1 MSQPRACRER
11 VGPLCRGLRR
21 DLAALGV
28 AALVGAAALV
38 GVGAAAVGCGGAQFD
53 GTVYRGEG
61 VAFRIP
67 SPPGHWERVDH
78 SHALAFRDE
87 RTSAMILFNA
97 RCGLD
102 GDDIPLSALTNHLF
116 MQFTDKQLET
126 QEVVPFDEREAMH
139 TRMVASL
146 DGVPLR
152 YDAWVLKKDGCVYD
166 MLYFAEP
173 ARFEAGYG
181 AFSSMV
187 RQFATLDPE
196 A

>member
-1 MSQPRACRER
+1 
-11 VGPLCRGLRR
+11 
-21 DLAALGV
+21 
-28 AALVGAAALV
+28 
-38 GVGAAAVGCGGAQFD
+38 
-53 GTVYRGEG
+53 
-61 VAFRIP
+61 
-67 SPPGHWERVDH
+67 
-78 SHALAFRDE
+78 
-87 RTSAMILFNA
+87 MILFNA